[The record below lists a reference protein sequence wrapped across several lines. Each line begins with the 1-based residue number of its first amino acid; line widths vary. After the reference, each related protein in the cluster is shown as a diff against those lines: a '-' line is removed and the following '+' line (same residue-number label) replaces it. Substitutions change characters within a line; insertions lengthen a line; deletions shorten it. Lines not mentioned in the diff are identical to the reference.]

1 MSIRELSCISGDCEA
16 TQFLFEAP
24 GMTEPYE
31 AEPTRE
37 TIDTLTGPAVIEFG
51 TNWCGFCKAAQ
62 PVIEAAFANH
72 PQIRH
77 IKVEDG
83 KGRPL
88 GRAFRVK
95 LWPTLIFLRD
105 GQEVAR
111 VVRPNAAREVSD
123 GLRAITN

>member
-1 MSIRELSCISGDCEA
+1 
-16 TQFLFEAP
+16 
-24 GMTEPYE
+24 MTAPYE
-31 AEPTRE
+31 AEPARE
-37 TIDTLTGPAVIEFG
+37 TIDTLAGPAVIEFG

-62 PVIEAAFANH
+62 PVIEAAFADH

-105 GQEVAR
+105 GNEVTR

-123 GLRAITN
+123 GLKAITS